1 MARRI
6 SPQNNHTFSY
16 AVIKYNIIFCCGDF
30 VKLFKFS
37 ICFSILILIFNL
49 SASAL
54 DTSAKA
60 AVVINADTLS
70 VIYSHNIDERLPMAS
85 TTKIMTALLLAEQ
98 KTPERI
104 VTATKNAVY
113 VEGSSMGLKVGD
125 TVSFNDLLYGIL
137 LPSGND
143 AANLAAI
150 SIAGTTQK
158 FAELMNNKAREF
170 GLHNTNFVTPSG
182 LDAAGHYTSAYDL
195 AVITAHAL
203 KNDAFSTVAAT
214 YSKRV
219 KIGDRE
225 VTLTNHN
232 KLLKNYDGCIGVKTG
247 YTSLAGRCLVS
258 AARRNGV
265 TVIAVTLNDRNDWND
280 HISLLDYGLSKVKKK
295 VVEPQIPHFSTLL
308 SAEDLEVELFIEP
321 LEIGLTDNENIEY
334 TAVLRQNIFAP
345 IEKGEVVGFVEYSVG
360 EGVVRSE
367 EIVAAESLDVASES
381 VGVLEKII
389 INFVNVFRS
398 I

>member
-1 MARRI
+1 MR
-6 SPQNNHTFSY
+6 
-16 AVIKYNIIFCCGDF
+16 
-30 VKLFKFS
+30 LFRFS
-37 ICFSILILIFNL
+37 ICVFVLILVYNL

-54 DTSAKA
+54 ETSAKA

-70 VIYSHNIDERLPMAS
+70 VIYSHNMNECLPMAS

-98 KTPERI
+98 GTPERV

-125 TVSFNDLLYGIL
+125 TVTFADLLYGIL

-150 SIAGTTQK
+150 SIAGTTEK

-182 LDAAGHYTSAYDL
+182 LDASGHYTTAYDL

-203 KNDAFSTVAAT
+203 QNEEFANVSAT
-214 YSKRV
+214 YTKRV
-219 KIGDRE
+219 KLGDRE

-232 KLLKNYDGCIGVKTG
+232 KLLKNYDGAIGVKTG

-258 AARRNGV
+258 AARKDGA
-265 TVIAVTLNDRNDWND
+265 TVVAVTLNDRNDWND
-280 HISLLDYGLSKVKKK
+280 HTALLDYGLASVKKTT
-295 VVEPQIPHFSTLL
+295 ETADIPASVTLL
-308 SAEDLEVELFIEP
+308 SGDNKVANISAEP
-321 LEIGLTDNENIEY
+321 LEIGLTDGEHIS
-334 TAVLRQNIFAP
+334 TSTVIRQNIFAP
-345 IEKGEVVGFVEYSVG
+345 VAKGEVVGFVDFSVG
-360 EGVVRSE
+360 ERVVMRR
-367 EIVAAESLDVASES
+367 EIVASETVDLPNNS
-381 VGVLEKII
+381 VSILEKII
-389 INFVNVFRS
+389 INFVNLFRS

>member
-1 MARRI
+1 
-6 SPQNNHTFSY
+6 
-16 AVIKYNIIFCCGDF
+16 
-30 VKLFKFS
+30 
-37 ICFSILILIFNL
+37 
-49 SASAL
+49 
-54 DTSAKA
+54 
-60 AVVINADTLS
+60 
-70 VIYSHNIDERLPMAS
+70 
-85 TTKIMTALLLAEQ
+85 
-98 KTPERI
+98 
-104 VTATKNAVY
+104 
-113 VEGSSMGLKVGD
+113 
-125 TVSFNDLLYGIL
+125 
-137 LPSGND
+137 
-143 AANLAAI
+143 
-150 SIAGTTQK
+150 
-158 FAELMNNKAREF
+158 MNNKAREF

-219 KIGDRE
+219 NIGERE
-225 VTLTNHN
+225 VVLTNHN
-232 KLLKNYDGCIGVKTG
+232 KLLKIYDGAIGVKTG